1 MQGITKEFSGTK
13 ALDDVNFKV
22 LRGQI
27 HALVGENGA
36 GKSTLMNIL
45 SGLYPFGTY
54 SGKIIYNGE
63 ECQFHQIK
71 DSEKKGI
78 VIIHQEL
85 ALIPYLSVTENVF
98 LGDERRNRHGIIN
111 WTQLRGEA
119 LQVLKEVGLENEN
132 VDQPVNKLGVGKQQ
146 LVEIAKA
153 LAKDAKLL
161 ILDEPTSALNDEE
174 SVLLLELLLKLK
186 KQGITS
192 ILISHKLHEVTKV
205 ADEITILRD
214 GHTIET
220 LTEPDE
226 RTDENR
232 IIKGMVGR
240 EVTQRFPPRNAVVG
254 KKVMEVENWTVYH
267 PDYKMKKV
275 IDDVSFHAEAG
286 EVVGFAGLMG
296 SGRTELAMSIFG
308 RTYGS
313 AVDGVVKINGRPA
326 DVSTVDKAIR
336 AGIAYM
342 TEDRKM
348 YGLVLFNDIK
358 WNISLPNLDKI
369 SRHSVIQKN
378 VEETMAEEVC
388 RNTRVKARS
397 IRQKVSDL
405 SGGNQQK
412 VLLSKWITAS
422 PDVLILDEPTRGIDV
437 GAKYEIYSVINE
449 LASQGKSI
457 IVISSD
463 MTELLGISDRIYV
476 LSEGRIAGEFKK
488 EEATQAAIM
497 KAIMDQQAR
506 SNDYAK

>member
-1 MQGITKEFSGTK
+1 MDVILEMQGITKEFSGTK

-54 SGKIIYNGE
+54 SGQIIYNGE
-63 ECQFHQIK
+63 ECQFHHIK
-71 DSEKKGI
+71 DSERKGI

-111 WTQLRGEA
+111 WTHLRGEA
-119 LQVLKEVGLENEN
+119 LRVIKQVGLENEN

-153 LAKDAKLL
+153 LAKDAQLL

-186 KQGITS
+186 EQGITS
-192 ILISHKLHEVTKV
+192 ILISHKLHEVTRV

-220 LTEPDE
+220 LTKPED
-226 RTDENR
+226 RKDENR

-240 EVTQRFPPRNAVVG
+240 EVTQRFPPRNTVVG

-267 PDYKMKKV
+267 PDYKAKKV
-275 IDDVSFHAEAG
+275 IDDVSFHAMAG

-308 RTYGS
+308 RSYGS
-313 AVDGVVKINGRPA
+313 AVSGTVKINGRAA
-326 DVSTVDKAIR
+326 DVSTV
-336 AGIAYM
+336 
-342 TEDRKM
+342 
-348 YGLVLFNDIK
+348 
-358 WNISLPNLDKI
+358 NI
-369 SRHSVIQKN
+369 V
-378 VEETMAEEVC
+378 
-388 RNTRVKARS
+388 
-397 IRQKVSDL
+397 
-405 SGGNQQK
+405 
-412 VLLSKWITAS
+412 
-422 PDVLILDEPTRGIDV
+422 
-437 GAKYEIYSVINE
+437 
-449 LASQGKSI
+449 
-457 IVISSD
+457 
-463 MTELLGISDRIYV
+463 
-476 LSEGRIAGEFKK
+476 
-488 EEATQAAIM
+488 
-497 KAIMDQQAR
+497 
-506 SNDYAK
+506 